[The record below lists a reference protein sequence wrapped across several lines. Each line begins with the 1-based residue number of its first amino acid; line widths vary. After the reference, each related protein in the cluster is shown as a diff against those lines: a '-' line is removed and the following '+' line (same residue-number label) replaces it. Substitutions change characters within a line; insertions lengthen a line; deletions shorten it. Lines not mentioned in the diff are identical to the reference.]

1 MKCFLIAALTLL
13 FAFSPLSYAQKYASS
28 AEPSY
33 HIPDDAELVPGTVI
47 VKFRSSVEHRL
58 TRHAAGVA
66 SIAPVLARYGVDDM
80 RQMYPQHNSVWM
92 RDGSEIALQR
102 MYRIEYRTAVDPRE
116 VAAAFAALPEVEY
129 AEPEVVQHL
138 LYRPDDARLSEQYAL
153 LRVEAE
159 KAWDIS
165 KGSRDVVIAIVDSG
179 VLLTHEDLKDNLWI
193 NPGEDLDGDGVYT
206 AADIDSIDS
215 DGNGYVDDIIG
226 IDFVGP
232 SLVMGGTYYD
242 NNPDPTRLGHP
253 HGTHVAGIAAGVG
266 DNSKG
271 IAGLAYQCRIMAIK
285 CGSDRYAPSILRGYD
300 GIVYA
305 ADNGADVINCSWGGG
320 GYLQSQKERIDY
332 AIAKGAIVVAAAGN
346 SGTETVGTPGAYPNV
361 LSVANTDA
369 NDKVASSSTYGS
381 WVDVSAPGSGILSCV
396 INNDAAY
403 QSFSGTSMA
412 SPYVAGLAALVK
424 SHRPAFTPE
433 QIFEQI
439 RVTCDPI
446 DALQNR
452 RYHRKIGSG
461 RINAYRALT
470 ESSPA
475 LRLVDWSFSDAT
487 YGNGDGIPD
496 QGETLEI
503 IMRWQNLLDAT
514 QNAVITL
521 STENARVRI
530 TDSVFVAGSVP
541 TFGEVTNA
549 SQPFLLT
556 IEDSYAPNNQVNLF
570 FTIVDG
576 AYNDY
581 GGVFFIQQ
589 PTYRDHDIND
599 IRVTVTNDG
608 NIGFDDLSGI
618 TGSGFS
624 YKGRENVLFEG
635 AMILG
640 AEVNMTPLVVDVART
655 GANSQLDDFAGEGL
669 FHIRTPGHIAEQ
681 EGTGKFGDL
690 NAPLSYRLQTEVTLH
705 SFAFTRPEAA
715 NMVFLRY
722 TIHNSSSNTH
732 DNFHAGLFFDWD
744 VSANSQTDVA
754 LYNDSLKLAMTYDS
768 TGYPR
773 VPVAVGSVLLTPEL
787 GTTYWGI
794 NNRDND
800 EDTRIGIYNGFSKE
814 EKWKALSTGIVQPM
828 AGITDVSQVLS
839 AGPVTLEPGDS
850 LIVGFALIAADTP
863 QEVMASVP
871 HSLALWDTI
880 NRRFDATDIIE
891 VPNLPRA
898 LTLHAIAPHPVR
910 ISGATATLDFSA
922 AAPGRCIAAL
932 YDLQGRRIATLFDQ
946 WRPGGRQ
953 TFPVFLPVLTP
964 GIYMLEMSGSGATE
978 RKIFH
983 VIP

>member
-1 MKCFLIAALTLL
+1 MKCLLIAALTLL
-13 FAFSPLSYAQKYASS
+13 VGLPPHGYAQNNSS
-28 AEPSY
+28 PVGIDY
-33 HIPDDAELVPGTVI
+33 HLPDDVDVVPGTVI
-47 VKFRSSVEHRL
+47 VKFRSAVEHRL
-58 TRHAAGVA
+58 TRHAPGLP
-66 SIAPVLARYGVDDM
+66 SLTPVLARYGVENM
-80 RQMYPQHNSVWM
+80 MQMYPRHNSVWLH
-92 RDGSEIALQR
+92 DGSELALQR
-102 MYRIEYRTAVDPRE
+102 MYRVEFHAPADPRD

-129 AEPEVVQHL
+129 AEPEVVQRL
-138 LYRPDDARLSEQYAL
+138 LYRPDDPRLSDQYAL

-165 KGSRDVVIAIVDSG
+165 RGSAEVVIAIVDSG

-193 NPGEDLDGDGVYT
+193 NPGEDIDGDGVYT

-242 NNPDPTRLGHP
+242 NDPDPTRLGHP

-266 DNSKG
+266 DNGKG

-332 AIAKGAIVVAAAGN
+332 AISRGAIVVAAAGN
-346 SGTETVGTPGAYPNV
+346 TGSEGITTPGAYPNV
-361 LSVANTDA
+361 LSVSNTNSADRI
-369 NDKVASSSTYGS
+369 SGSSTYGS
-381 WVDVSAPGSGILSCV
+381 WVDVAAPGTDILSCV
-396 INNDAAY
+396 INNDGAY
-403 QSFSGTSMA
+403 QNFTGTSMA

-424 SHRPAFTPE
+424 SHRPALTPE

-439 RVTCDPI
+439 RVTTDPV

-461 RINAYRALT
+461 RINAFRALT

-496 QGETLEI
+496 QGEMLEI
-503 IMRWQNLLDAT
+503 VMRWQNLLDAT

-521 STENARVRI
+521 TTGNARVQI

-549 SQPFLLT
+549 TQPFLLR
-556 IEDSYAPNNQVNLF
+556 IEDSYAPNNQVDLF
-570 FTIVDG
+570 FTIEDG
-576 AYNDY
+576 EYTDY
-581 GGVFFIQQ
+581 GAVFFIQQ

-608 NIGFDDLSGI
+608 NIGFDDLSGV
-618 TGSGFS
+618 TGSGLR

-640 AEVNMTPLVVDVART
+640 AEVNKTPLVVDVART
-655 GANSQLDDFAGEGL
+655 GSGSQMDDFSGEGL
-669 FHIRTPGHIAEQ
+669 FHIRTPGIIAEQ
-681 EGTGKFGDL
+681 EGMGKFGDG
-690 NAPLSYRLQTEVTLH
+690 NAPLSHRLQTEVTLH

-722 TIHNSSSNTH
+722 TIHNNSGNTH
-732 DNFHAGLFFDWD
+732 ENFHAGLFFDWD
-744 VSANSQTDVA
+744 VGRNSQTDIA
-754 LYNDSLKLAMTYDS
+754 LFNDSLKLAMTYDS

-773 VPVAVGSVLLTPEL
+773 VPVAVGCVLLTPAL
-787 GTTYWGI
+787 GTAYWGI

-800 EDTRIGIYNGFSKE
+800 DDMRIGIYNGFSKE
-814 EKWKALSTGIVQPM
+814 EKWKALSSGIVQPV
-828 AGITDVSQVLS
+828 AGITDVSQVIS
-839 AGPVTLEPGDS
+839 AGPVDLAPGDS
-850 LIVGFALIAADTP
+850 LVVGFALIAADSP
-863 QEVMASVP
+863 REVMASVP

-880 NRRFDATDIIE
+880 NRRFDPTDIAG
-891 VPNLPRA
+891 PRPLPGK
-898 LTLHAIAPHPVR
+898 LQLHAIAPHPVR
-910 ISGATATLDFSA
+910 TSHSAVTVDFSSATSGRLRA
-922 AAPGRCIAAL
+922 AI
-932 YDLQGRRIATLFDQ
+932 YDLRGRRVTTLFDQ
-946 WRPGGRQ
+946 WVAMGRQ
-953 TFPVFLPVLTP
+953 QFRVFLPSMAAGVYVIELH
-964 GIYMLEMSGSGATE
+964 GFGGTE
-978 RKIFH
+978 RRVFQLL
-983 VIP
+983 P